1 MQQVAD
7 AFAGT
12 IAERPEDW
20 HVLGR
25 IWPEVG
31 PDGRPGTAPE
41 AGSDTT
47 PGTGGAARPEPAEAG

>member
-12 IAERPEDW
+12 IAQRPEDW

-31 PDGRPGTAPE
+31 PEGRPAAAGTA
-41 AGSDTT
+41 SD
-47 PGTGGAARPEPAEAG
+47 GAPDTARDDVPVVAP